1 MDKVKIISRLKSQEM
16 TEFIN
21 YCRNILISI
30 KEILPKETT
39 IASWDDES
47 NKLYSFQNSLSDF
60 NEHNLDKILI
70 FNKKEDVFK
79 NFDSNDKE
87 LRIDSRSWIG
97 FSTLIYFKSN
107 PKNEES
113 EISISIVQGA
123 FEKNQT
129 ALINIEFS
137 DTFLNMAT
145 KEVFINLLKVIE
157 QTNDLLYAVV
167 ISNEFRRKVK
177 ISGQNLWIGYIT
189 YFKDKIKK
197 ESFPNTLNVSE
208 LVHGTVICLDEK
220 MNLTQENINKALEI
234 RDVLGIDVL
243 NYHT

>member
-1 MDKVKIISRLKSQEM
+1 
-16 TEFIN
+16 
-21 YCRNILISI
+21 
-30 KEILPKETT
+30 
-39 IASWDDES
+39 
-47 NKLYSFQNSLSDF
+47 
-60 NEHNLDKILI
+60 
-70 FNKKEDVFK
+70 
-79 NFDSNDKE
+79 
-87 LRIDSRSWIG
+87 
-97 FSTLIYFKSN
+97 
-107 PKNEES
+107 
-113 EISISIVQGA
+113 
-123 FEKNQT
+123 
-129 ALINIEFS
+129 
-137 DTFLNMAT
+137 MAT